1 MHGCLCQNRIRQ
13 KVRIR
18 NDTMNTIIRFK
29 IPNGSMLVRLDAVS
43 AGVANKS
50 PDEHYSIVKARKLLN
65 LAAMYM
71 DDENYAIA
79 EEYFANAEDNKL
91 KEAWSN
97 AKSKANRRDYF
108 YF

>member
-1 MHGCLCQNRIRQ
+1 
-13 KVRIR
+13 
-18 NDTMNTIIRFK
+18 MNTIIRFK

-43 AGVANKS
+43 AGVASKS
-50 PDEHYSIVKARKLLN
+50 RGKHYSIVKARKLLN

-79 EEYFANAEDNKL
+79 EEYFANAKEYFANAKDNKL